1 MTPDDVVNELSKLQ
15 AKRSNWDST
24 WEEVAD
30 FVLPRQSNFNTKRTP
45 GENRNDRIYDSTGPL
60 ALERFAAALESM
72 LTPRAQKWHRLQP
85 SDPALLKSANVKMW
99 YEEVNGITWRARYR
113 PYGNYA
119 SSQHEVYL
127 SLGAFGTGCMYVDN
141 VLGRGIRY
149 KAIPLAET
157 FIDVDSYG
165 LIDTVYRLF
174 KLDIRQAVQAFGE
187 DNLPKEMLEAGQK
200 DNKRE
205 FEFIHCVK
213 PNADYDG
220 SKADARGQ
228 QFSSTYVAKDYRAV
242 VGEGGYNTMPYITSR
257 YVVSP
262 DEDYGRSPAIAML
275 SDLKMIN
282 KISRDQIQ
290 ISHKLADPPLL
301 LHDDGILGYSNSE
314 VNMMAGG
321 LNYGGVSQ
329 EGRQLIQPLQ
339 TGGNPAMSESL
350 LDQRRR
356 SVNDAFLVSL
366 FQILVETPEMTATE
380 AMIRVQEK
388 GQLLGPTIS
397 RQQSEALGPMIEREV
412 DILARMGALPEPP
425 PELIEAGMDYGI
437 EYDSPMTRMMQAE
450 EVVGLQ
456 RSIEAMTPF
465 IQTNPALL
473 NIYNAEQVMRDTNYI
488 NGVPTKWLKTEEEVA
503 EQQAQEQED
512 EEAAKML
519 EAAPM
524 AAGAMKDTAQAQAL
538 MAKARTI

>member
-141 VLGRGIRY
+141 VMGKGIRY